1 MREEATPMASPLVAL
16 LKLPPEPPAPY
27 GEEKS
32 LLVFRAAPNF
42 YKYRVVMWLIGSA
55 TTMLFVGVGG
65 IGALVAAIS
74 SGEAEGVV
82 AAIAVLFVL
91 AVIAA
96 GLLLSFLLLRLDY
109 QMRWYKVT
117 DRSLRIREG
126 VWNVREMTM
135 TFANIQNIEITQG
148 PIQRMLGIADL
159 KVQTAGGGGV
169 IASPH
174 GQQHQV
180 FNMHVGYFR
189 GVDNAEEI
197 MALMRERLR
206 KYRSS
211 GLGDRDDAADHA
223 PHAPTAAAAPELA
236 EAVRGLL
243 EEARAF
249 RAAAEGAASARLR
262 A

>member
-1 MREEATPMASPLVAL
+1 MASPLVAL

-42 YKYRVVMWLIGSA
+42 YKYRVVMWLIGA
-55 TTMLFVGVGG
+55 GVAGIAMLFGSF
-65 IGALVAAIS
+65 IATVAAIS
-74 SGEAEGVV
+74 EGESE
-82 AAIAVLFVL
+82 AVPFVIL
-91 AVIAA
+91 GA
-96 GLLLSFLLLRLDY
+96 LLVFALVGACLLVSFLLLRLDY

-126 VWNVREMTM
+126 VWIVREMTM
-135 TFANIQNIEITQG
+135 TFANIQNMEITQG

-169 IASPH
+169 VASPH

-197 MALMRERLR
+197 MGLMRERLR

-223 PHAPTAAAAPELA
+223 PHAVAPPMAATAPELA
-236 EAVRGLL
+236 ETVRGLL
-243 EEARAF
+243 DEARAF
-249 RAAAEGAASARLR
+249 RAAAEGAASARLG